1 MFHPLTFKTLTC
13 PMNQK
18 KADSCDNRNC
28 PYFHSEDEKRIITQ
42 FAVLPIKTSVT
53 DGTTEE

>member
-1 MFHPLTFKTLTC
+1 
-13 PMNQK
+13 MNQK